1 MRPPRTK
8 LLGIAAGIVVLGLV
22 GAAAVRWL
30 GPTAAITEAA
40 GPAVPTAR
48 VTRGDL
54 TLVTHLQGELR
65 ATKQM
70 NLTVPSVGGALRIL
84 TLVETGTPVEK
95 DEVVMELD
103 PADQQYALEQAES
116 ELREAEQEI
125 IKRRAD
131 IKAQESQDQVTLLTA
146 QFDVRRAELDALV
159 DADLISANEHQIRQ
173 AELREAKRNLEKV
186 EQDVKARMATNKASL
201 SVLDE
206 KRKRSE
212 MAATRARQ
220 NMDNLVLRAP
230 IAGIVAVRENYD
242 TAGGYFYEG
251 MAVPSYRAGDN
262 VYSGRPVA
270 DIFDLGAME
279 IRAKVNEQERG
290 NVKVGQTATVDTDA
304 VAGLAPEATVSAI
317 ADLGR
322 PDTRSGPYRLFDV
335 TLELKNPD
343 PRLRPG
349 TTVRIKVQGETIK
362 GVLLLPR
369 QALFQVEGKPTVYV
383 RGDTGDGYSPRA
395 IKVLHR
401 GEDQVAVEGLPEGVE
416 ASLVDPVAAMKL
428 AAPGAAAA
436 GPLAGK
442 K

>member
-1 MRPPRTK
+1 
-8 LLGIAAGIVVLGLV
+8 
-22 GAAAVRWL
+22 
-30 GPTAAITEAA
+30 
-40 GPAVPTAR
+40 
-48 VTRGDL
+48 
-54 TLVTHLQGELR
+54 
-65 ATKQM
+65 
-70 NLTVPSVGGALRIL
+70 
-84 TLVETGTPVEK
+84 
-95 DEVVMELD
+95 
-103 PADQQYALEQAES
+103 
-116 ELREAEQEI
+116 
-125 IKRRAD
+125 
-131 IKAQESQDQVTLLTA
+131 
-146 QFDVRRAELDALV
+146 
-159 DADLISANEHQIRQ
+159 
-173 AELREAKRNLEKV
+173 
-186 EQDVKARMATNKASL
+186 MATNKASL